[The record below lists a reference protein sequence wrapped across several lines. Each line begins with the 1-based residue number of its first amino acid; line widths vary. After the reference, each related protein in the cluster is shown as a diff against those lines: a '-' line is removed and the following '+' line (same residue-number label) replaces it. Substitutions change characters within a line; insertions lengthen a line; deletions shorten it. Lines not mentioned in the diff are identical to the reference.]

1 MEKLQSGMVV
11 RHLELE
17 YPQGPAGIPVA
28 PWPRGPG

>member
-17 YPQGPAGIPVA
+17 YPQGQAGF
-28 PWPRGPG
+28 PRGPG